1 MAPRSVDVDMKNES
15 FGSGDD
21 APQDADLRL
30 YARAW
35 SGAMTADE
43 LFLRAETYLAHS
55 LLIGRDLD
63 RSYPEHRLTGHQLS
77 RGALIAARR
86 MALLL
91 SEMPTGLR
99 EVLALRIHLHEA
111 MSVLESET
119 TASNAV
125 HMIGAAIKAD
135 AERLGVE
142 FLPLAHPRGRGH

>member
-1 MAPRSVDVDMKNES
+1 MNNEN

-35 SGAMTADE
+35 SGAMTPDE

-55 LLIGRDLD
+55 LLLGRAPD

-77 RGALIAARR
+77 QGALIAARR

-111 MSVLESET
+111 MSVLERET
-119 TASNAV
+119 TASNTV
-125 HMIGAAIKAD
+125 HMIAASIKVD

-142 FLPLAHPRGRGH
+142 LLPLAHSRGRGH

>member
-1 MAPRSVDVDMKNES
+1 MNES

-35 SGAMTADE
+35 SCGRSPDE
-43 LFLRAETYLAHS
+43 LFLRWETHLAHS
-55 LLIGRDLD
+55 LILGRAPD
-63 RSYPEHRLTGHQLS
+63 RPYPEHRLTGRQLS
-77 RGALIAARR
+77 QGALIAARR

-111 MSVLESET
+111 MSVLGGET
-119 TASNAV
+119 TASNIV
-125 HMIGAAIKAD
+125 HMIAASIKAD
-135 AERLGVE
+135 SERLGVE
-142 FLPLAHPRGRGH
+142 LLPWSHPRGWGH

>member
-1 MAPRSVDVDMKNES
+1 MKNYS
-15 FGSGDD
+15 FGSGED
-21 APQDADLRL
+21 APQDADLRH

-35 SGAMTADE
+35 SGAMTPDE
-43 LFLRAETYLAHS
+43 LFLRWETHLAHS
-55 LLIGRDLD
+55 LLIGRHPD

-77 RGALIAARR
+77 QGALIAARR

-111 MSVLESET
+111 MSMLESET
-119 TASNAV
+119 MASNAV

-135 AERLGVE
+135 ADRLGVE
-142 FLPLAHPRGRGH
+142 FLPLAHPRGQGH

>member
-1 MAPRSVDVDMKNES
+1 MKNEN

-30 YARAW
+30 YARAL
-35 SGAMTADE
+35 SGAITADE
-43 LFLRAETYLAHS
+43 LFLRTETHLAHS
-55 LLIGRDLD
+55 LLLSQAPD
-63 RSYPEHRLTGHQLS
+63 RHYPEYRLTGRQLS
-77 RGALIAARR
+77 QGALIAARR

-111 MSVLESET
+111 MSVLEGET

-125 HMIGAAIKAD
+125 HMIAASIKVD

-142 FLPLAHPRGRGH
+142 LLPWSHPRGRGH

>member
-1 MAPRSVDVDMKNES
+1 MNEN

-35 SGAMTADE
+35 SGTMSPDE
-43 LFLRAETYLAHS
+43 LFLRWETHLAHS
-55 LLIGRDLD
+55 LLIGRDPA
-63 RSYPEHRLTGHQLS
+63 RPYPEYRLTGHQLS
-77 RGALIAARR
+77 QGALIAARR

-91 SEMPTGLR
+91 SEMPTGVR
-99 EVLALRIHLHEA
+99 EVLALRIHIHEA
-111 MSVLESET
+111 MSALESET

-125 HMIGAAIKAD
+125 HMIGAAINAD
-135 AERLGVE
+135 AERLGVG